1 MDRMSGYTGI
11 SLMSEQELAEWSDDF
26 VAFCA
31 RFASLFRRST
41 TRATFASCLRG
52 LLSSAERKNAWQLA
66 EKVGMDVPD
75 PIQRLMY
82 RAPWDADVA
91 RDRLQQFVVETIG
104 HAEGIG
110 ILDETGFLKQGSRSA
125 GVQRQ
130 YTGAAGK
137 ITNCQVGVFLV
148 YAAEGSHAFL
158 DRRLYMPK
166 SWCNDP
172 SRLEHAKVP
181 SDVVCKT
188 KPELAA
194 EMLHHAW
201 EADIPMRWVLGDE
214 VYGNSSALRDAVAQ
228 SGRLYI
234 LAVACHMTLF
244 PVEEGEMDQ
253 TASRVAQWLPESW
266 HRLTVSGG
274 EKGPR
279 VYDWGCERVVE
290 TRDGNRGPERWLLA
304 RRSVKTP
311 TEIAYY
317 FSNAPQDTPLQELSE
332 IASQRYRIEQSFR
345 EAKSETG
352 LDEYQVRHWHS
363 WHRHIT
369 MSMMAHAWL
378 MSIRL
383 TARKKGA
390 LAT

>member
-1 MDRMSGYTGI
+1 
-11 SLMSEQELAEWSDDF
+11 MSEHELAEWEADF
-26 VAFCA
+26 EMFCA
-31 RFASLFRRST
+31 RFASLFSRREG
-41 TRATFASCLRG
+41 RATFAATLRG
-52 LLSSAERKNAWQLA
+52 LLSLVGRKNAWQLA
-66 EKVGMDVPD
+66 EKLGMKLPD
-75 PIQRLMY
+75 AIQRLMY
-82 RAPWDADVA
+82 QTPWDADIA
-91 RDRLQQFVVETIG
+91 RDHLRRFVVETIG

-110 ILDETGFLKQGSRSA
+110 ILDETGFLKQGDRSA

-130 YTGAAGK
+130 TTGTAGK

-148 YAAEGSHAFL
+148 YAAHGSHAFL

-166 SWCNDP
+166 SWCEDP
-172 SRLEHAKVP
+172 SRLAKAKVP
-181 SDVVCKT
+181 SDVRLKT
-188 KPELAA
+188 KPELAV
-194 EMLHHAW
+194 EMLHQAW
-201 EADIPMRWVLGDE
+201 EADVPMQWVLGDE

-228 SGRLYI
+228 SGRLYL

-244 PVEEGEMDQ
+244 PIEEGEMDQ
-253 TASRVAQWLPESW
+253 TKSRVAQWTPESW

-279 VYDWGCERVVE
+279 DYDWGCERVVE
-290 TRDGNRGPERWLLA
+290 TRDGERGPERWFVA

-317 FSNAPQDTPLQELSE
+317 FSNAPDDTPLQELAE

-352 LDEYQVRHWHS
+352 MDEYQVRHWHS

-369 MSMMAHAWL
+369 LSMMAHAWL
-378 MSIRL
+378 MSIRQK
-383 TARKKGA
+383 ANKKELPSIGV
-390 LAT
+390 